1 MYQGTFCKLSEM
13 RQVDFSTA
21 PALLLMVSVPKDQ
34 MQRSMWDLGGFAS
47 VSVKFYV
54 SPKHCSLN
62 FKDDGYIVLLNWCFN
77 AVLFDDAHNEMSL
90 RSHDTIAIVHV
101 TSQVIFT
108 PP

>member
-1 MYQGTFCKLSEM
+1 MYQGTFCKLSET

-34 MQRSMWDLGGFAS
+34 MRRSMGDLGGFAS
-47 VSVKFYV
+47 VSVKFHV

-62 FKDDGYIVLLNWCFN
+62 FQDDGYIILLNWCFN

-90 RSHDTIAIVHV
+90 RFHDTIAIVHAP
-101 TSQVIFT
+101 SQVIFT